1 MITDIAALDT
11 AKRYTYADYLQWAFE
26 EQLELIKGKIF
37 KMSPAPN
44 RKHQQISGE
53 FFKQIANY
61 LHKKPCKV
69 FDAPF
74 DVRLLLSGDGDA
86 PAHGRDAQALH
97 DRLVIH
103 ACVGDGLHGPSGP
116 SAFQW
121 ELQQAWNGRGINWF
135 RDNRFL

>member
-1 MITDIAALDT
+1 MEAAGPDL
-11 AKRYTYADYLQWAFE
+11 KL
-26 EQLELIKGKIF
+26 
-37 KMSPAPN
+37 
-44 RKHQQISGE
+44 
-53 FFKQIANY
+53 
-61 LHKKPCKV
+61 
-69 FDAPF
+69 APF